1 MLRSLGRKGVADRC
15 QLSRNCTSVTFTP
28 LRLYRR
34 TIYQHPCF
42 LPSRFLSTPS
52 STTSKP
58 SKDEPTAHTP
68 IPPVPH
74 KTKVELR
81 PGPIKPL
88 TVPSGSPSKVKQA
101 QTTNVSPLQP
111 TSAATRTESI
121 SEAVKEDFKQAY
133 IHGVLARPPPNA
145 GKIATLW
152 HQVKELFKFYL
163 RGLKMVVT
171 HYWQANEIQAR
182 VKAGGD
188 PLSRWESR
196 FIQTNRSDLARLVP
210 FVAIVFIL
218 EEVIPLIVL
227 YAPGMLPS
235 TCILTSQ
242 RERIEAKRR
251 EKQRAFT
258 ETMREVF
265 LDVRKAGPAA
275 LTSSLPGNTSG
286 IALCGKVHVCFLL
299 SLSTWGPSFHR
310 RSRLERHMQSIV
322 ADDALL
328 AKEGMGDRLTHPELL
343 EALEERGIVT
353 DDLNTTALKSRL
365 RWWLT
370 IADKT
375 DEGSPVSRRIDL
387 AARSAL
393 EYLNLDQA
401 FWITLRMF
409 YCGSG
414 IAPIC
419 DHIMPASI

>member
-1 MLRSLGRKGVADRC
+1 MLRSLGRKGVADRYSHHHSEQTCLLLFPLHRC
-15 QLSRNCTSVTFTP
+15 QLSRNRHASIVRTVHGTSATFTP

-34 TIYQHPCF
+34 TIYQQPYF
-42 LPSRFLSTPS
+42 LPSRSLSTPS

-58 SKDEPTAHTP
+58 SKDEPAAHTP
-68 IPPVPH
+68 IPPAPH

-88 TVPSGSPSKVKQA
+88 TVPSGSHPAKVKQA
-101 QTTNVSPLQP
+101 QTTNVSSLQP
-111 TSAATRTESI
+111 TSPTAARTESI

-182 VKAGGD
+182 VKAGGE

-210 FVAIVFIL
+210 FVAIVLVL

-235 TCILTSQ
+235 TCVLTSQ

-275 LTSSLPGNTSG
+275 LTSSLPDNISVFCRCRRGAPN
-286 IALCGKVHVCFLL
+286 FR
-299 SLSTWGPSFHR
+299 R
-310 RSRLERHMQSIV
+310 RSRLERHMRSIV

-353 DDLNTTALKSRL
+353 DGLNTTTLKSRL

-375 DEGSPVSRRIDL
+375 DEGSPISRRIDL

-393 EYLNLDQA
+393 GQ
-401 FWITLRMF
+401 F
-409 YCGSG
+409 
-414 IAPIC
+414 
-419 DHIMPASI
+419 

>member
-15 QLSRNCTSVTFTP
+15 QLSRNRHASIVRSVHGTSVTFHTP
-28 LRLYRR
+28 SS
-34 TIYQHPCF
+34 HPCF

-52 STTSKP
+52 STTSKS

-68 IPPVPH
+68 IPPAPH

-88 TVPSGSPSKVKQA
+88 TP

-111 TSAATRTESI
+111 TSPTAARTESI

-171 HYWQANEIQAR
+171 HHWQANEIQAR
-182 VKAGGD
+182 VKAGGE

-196 FIQTNRSDLARLVP
+196 FIQTNRNDLARLVP
-210 FVAIVFIL
+210 FVAIVLIL

-235 TCILTSQ
+235 TCVLTSQ

-265 LDVRKAGPAA
+265 LDVRKAGPVA
-275 LTSSLPGNTSG
+275 LTSSLPGNISG

-299 SLSTWGPSFHR
+299 SLSTWGPSFRR

-353 DDLNTTALKSRL
+353 DGLNTTALKSRL

-370 IADKT
+370 IADKIE
-375 DEGSPVSRRIDL
+375 EGSPVSRRIDL

-393 EYLNLDQA
+393 GQ
-401 FWITLRMF
+401 F
-409 YCGSG
+409 
-414 IAPIC
+414 
-419 DHIMPASI
+419 

>member
-15 QLSRNCTSVTFTP
+15 QLSAQSSCFDCPVCSWHIHYNSHPFV
-28 LRLYRR
+28 LYRR

-42 LPSRFLSTPS
+42 LPSRYLSTPS
-52 STTSKP
+52 STTSK
-58 SKDEPTAHTP
+58 SLKDEPTAHTP
-68 IPPVPH
+68 IPPAPH

-88 TVPSGSPSKVKQA
+88 TVPSGSHPSKVKQA

-111 TSAATRTESI
+111 TSPTAARTESI
-121 SEAVKEDFKQAY
+121 AEAVKEDFKQAY

-171 HYWQANEIQAR
+171 HYWRANEIQAR
-182 VKAGGD
+182 VKAGGE

-196 FIQTNRSDLARLVP
+196 FIQTNRTDLARLVP
-210 FVAIVFIL
+210 FVAIVLIL

-235 TCILTSQ
+235 TCVLTSQ

-275 LTSSLPGNTSG
+275 LTSSLPGNISG
-286 IALCGKVHVCFLL
+286 IALCGLL
-299 SLSTWGPSFHR
+299 SLSTWGPNFRR

-353 DDLNTTALKSRL
+353 DGLNTTALKSRL

-393 EYLNLDQA
+393 GQ
-401 FWITLRMF
+401 F
-409 YCGSG
+409 
-414 IAPIC
+414 
-419 DHIMPASI
+419 

>member
-15 QLSRNCTSVTFTP
+15 QLSRNRHASIVRSVHGTSVTFTP

-34 TIYQHPCF
+34 AIYQHPCF

-52 STTSKP
+52 STTSKS

-68 IPPVPH
+68 IPPAPH

-88 TVPSGSPSKVKQA
+88 TVPSGSHPSKVKQA
-101 QTTNVSPLQP
+101 QTTNVSPLQSTSP
-111 TSAATRTESI
+111 TAARTESI

-182 VKAGGD
+182 VKAGGE

-196 FIQTNRSDLARLVP
+196 FIETNRTDLARLVP
-210 FVAIVFIL
+210 FVAIVLIL

-235 TCILTSQ
+235 TCVLTSQ

-265 LDVRKAGPAA
+265 LDVRNAGPAA
-275 LTSSLPGNTSG
+275 LTSSLSGNISG
-286 IALCGKVHVCFLL
+286 IALCGLL
-299 SLSTWGPSFHR
+299 SLSTWGPNFRR
-310 RSRLERHMQSIV
+310 RSRLERHIQYIV

-343 EALEERGIVT
+343 EALEERGIVS
-353 DDLNTTALKSRL
+353 DGLSTTALKSRL

-393 EYLNLDQA
+393 GQ
-401 FWITLRMF
+401 F
-409 YCGSG
+409 
-414 IAPIC
+414 
-419 DHIMPASI
+419 